1 MLKLSK
7 AKKVFNP
14 GTINQNVALRGI
26 DLTLDEGEFVT
37 VIGGN
42 GAGKSTLLNAVAGSY
57 GLTTGQV
64 IIDNQ
69 DLTSAADHQR
79 ANLVSRVFQ
88 DPLQGTA
95 ANMTIAENLALAIKR
110 KAKLSLSRGVTKK
123 RREKFKEE
131 LSILELGLE
140 DRLDDKV
147 GLLSGGQRQALTLV
161 MATIEEPS
169 VLLLDEHTAA
179 LDPKTAEKITKITKK
194 LVKQHNLT
202 TLMVTHDLEQALE
215 LGSRT
220 IMMDNGQ
227 IVLDVAGEERAT
239 MTINDLLEQF
249 NQASGH
255 KITNDR
261 ILLAQ

>member
-1 MLKLSK
+1 MLKLKK

-14 GTINQNVALRGI
+14 GTINQNTALRGV
-26 DLTLDEGEFVT
+26 DLTLGEGEFVT
-37 VIGGN
+37 VIGSN

-57 GLTTGQV
+57 QLTSGQV
-64 IIDNQ
+64 LIDGQ
-69 DLTSAADHQR
+69 DVTSDSDFKR

-95 ANMTIAENLALAIKR
+95 ANMTIAENLALALKR
-110 KAKLSLSRGVTKK
+110 KGSLSLRKGVTGN

-131 LSILELGLE
+131 LSILDLGLE

-169 VLLLDEHTAA
+169 ILLLDEHTAA

-202 TLMVTHDLEQALE
+202 TLTVTHDLDDALD
-215 LGSRT
+215 LGTRT
-220 IMMDNGQ
+220 IMMDDGQ
-227 IVLDVAGEERAT
+227 IVLDIAGEERSK

-249 NQASGH
+249 NKVSGH
-255 KITNDR
+255 RLTNDR
-261 ILLAQ
+261 MLLG